1 MKPPDHKER
10 EKIVTLLD
18 TTMIVEAAAGT
29 GKTTAMVDRI
39 VALIN
44 AGKCKADTLAAV
56 TFTRKAAA
64 ELRERLREK
73 LPQAAQCQIST
84 VHSFCGR
91 LLRERPVEA
100 DVDPDFEEL
109 DDERDARLRHQAWET
124 FTNELFA
131 KDDPVLDALEE
142 LGISLADLWPA
153 FKKFADYPDV
163 DDWPAPAV
171 PAPALQ
177 PAVTALREY
186 AAHMEKNLPDAD
198 GTDELAGLFRRVLR
212 MMRSHDLTRHSEVA
226 EILEQ
231 FKPGRKCTHKYW
243 PNGKEQAV
251 REHKRWDKFC
261 DEVAGP
267 FVTAWRAH
275 RYPTVLRVLHGAQ
288 AVYDRQREAAHG
300 LNFQDLLMLAA
311 ELLRERPEVR
321 QYFRRR
327 FTHVLVDEFQDT
339 DPVQAAVMLLL
350 TADNPRERDW
360 RKCRPVPGS
369 LFVVGDP
376 KQSIYRF
383 RRADIVTYNTV
394 KQIIQDTG
402 GAVVTLSANFRSAK
416 PVVDWVNAAFDKFFP
431 ATADEMSPAYVPF
444 LVGRKEQPAAAGVFQ
459 LKVAVEQQGE
469 IAATEADFIAR
480 HIRASGRSPG
490 DFLIITRKK
499 DRLSTYADALQRLGL
514 PHEVTGGSSLNEVR
528 ELGLWHAALRAA
540 LEPDNPVAVVA
551 ALRSELFGFSD
562 EELYAYRRA
571 GGRFDWRTS
580 PPCHSERS
588 EESQS
593 LGDPKTTEPLRS
605 AQGDNTGSEGKFA
618 EAFAALRR
626 YADWLGAL
634 PPVLAVE
641 RVAHD
646 LGLLPVAAS
655 APGGNVAAG
664 SLGKALELLRAGQ
677 ADWPTAAAMVEQ
689 LGRWATADEP
699 HDGASATAPTSAVV
713 RVMNLHKV
721 KGLQAPVVFLADPSG
736 TSEHE
741 VELHVDRRGA
751 RVTGYLALYGQQIGH
766 APAPLLAHPLDWE
779 KLAEREAQF
788 RQAEENRLL
797 YVAATR
803 ARDQLIVSVRDRY
816 ANLNPWRPLEPALQD
831 APALPDPGPQAAPVT
846 EPVTLTSAD
855 VAAARAAIA
864 GRWEKIKTPT
874 CATRAAKPATA
885 PVMARTDGDGMR
897 WGSVIHLL
905 LQAAMREPTG
915 DLQAVAVSALRE
927 SELDADLAES
937 AVSVVRKV
945 MKSALWQRAQAAR
958 QRLVEVPVVVALA
971 DGLVRGVID
980 LAFAEADGWVLVDY
994 KTDREK
1000 PEDLLEKY
1008 GEQLETYRRCWQTA
1022 TGQTVKEL
1030 GLYAIPSEQYVVR
1043 R

>member
-1 MKPPDHKER
+1 MNPPDHNER
-10 EKIVTLLD
+10 RKITAQLD

-29 GKTTAMVDRI
+29 GKTTAMVNRI
-39 VALIN
+39 VALVN
-44 AGKCKADTLAAV
+44 AGKCSADTLAAV

-100 DVDPDFEEL
+100 GVDPDFEEL
-109 DDERDARLRHQAWET
+109 DDERDGRLRHQAWEN

-131 KDDPVLDALEE
+131 KDDSLLNELDE
-142 LGISLADLWPA
+142 LGIPLADLWPA
-153 FKKFADYPDV
+153 FQRFANYPDV
-163 DDWPAPAV
+163 HDWPAPEV
-171 PAPALQ
+171 PAPALM
-177 PAVTALREY
+177 PAVAALREY
-186 AAHMEKNLPDAD
+186 AAHMEKNLPDPN

-212 MMRSHDLTRHSEVA
+212 MLRSHDLARRSEVA

-243 PNGKEQAV
+243 PNGKEQAL
-251 REHKRWDKFC
+251 REHEQWDKFC
-261 DEVAGP
+261 DDVAGP

-275 RYPTVLRVLHGAQ
+275 RYPSVLRVLQGVR

-300 LNFQDLLMLAA
+300 LNFQDLLLLAA
-311 ELLRERPEVR
+311 KLLRERPEVR

-339 DPVQAAVMLLL
+339 DPVQAEVMLLL
-350 TADNPRERDW
+350 TAENLRERDW
-360 RKCRPVPGS
+360 RKCRPAPGS

-402 GAVVTLSANFRSAK
+402 GAVVTLSANFRSAR
-416 PVVDWVNAAFDKFFP
+416 PVVDWVNAVFGGGKFFP
-431 ATADEMSPAYVPF
+431 AAANEVAPGYVPF
-444 LVGRKEQPAAAGVFQ
+444 LVGREEQPADAAVFQ
-459 LKVAVEQQGE
+459 VKVTGDNQSDIAV
-469 IAATEADFIAR
+469 AEADFIAR
-480 HIRASGRSPG
+480 HIRASGRTPG
-490 DFLIITRKK
+490 DFLIVTRRK
-499 DRLSTYADALQRLGL
+499 DRLSVYADALQQLGL

-562 EELYAYRRA
+562 EELYAHRRA
-571 GGRFDWRTS
+571 GGRFDWRS
-580 PPCHSERS
+580 
-588 EESQS
+588 
-593 LGDPKTTEPLRS
+593 D
-605 AQGDNTGSEGKFA
+605 ATGPMG
-618 EAFAALRR
+618 EAFAVLRR
-626 YADWLGAL
+626 FAEWLGSLA
-634 PPVLAVE
+634 PVIAVE
-641 RVAHD
+641 RVAND
-646 LGLLPVAAS
+646 LGLLPLAAG
-655 APGGNVAAG
+655 APGGDVEAG

-699 HDGASATAPTSAVV
+699 HDGASATAPTGAAV

-721 KGLQAPVVFLADPSG
+721 KGLQAPVVFLADPAG
-736 TSEHE
+736 ASEHE

-751 RVTGYLALYGQQIGH
+751 RVTGHLALYGATNAFGRGS
-766 APAPLLAHPLDWE
+766 LLAHPLDWE
-779 KLAEREAQF
+779 KLAAREAQF

-803 ARDQLIVSVRDRY
+803 ARDQLIVSLRDKR
-816 ANLNPWRPLEPALQD
+816 AASNPWNPLEPALKD
-831 APALPDPGPQAAPVT
+831 AAALPDPGPQSAPVT
-846 EPVTLTSAD
+846 KPVTLTGAD

-864 GRWEKIKTPT
+864 ARWETIKTPT
-874 CATRAAKPATA
+874 YATRAAKPATA
-885 PVMARTDGDGMR
+885 AVMARTDGDGMR

-905 LQAAMREPTG
+905 LQTAMREPAG
-915 DLQAVAVSALRE
+915 DLHAAAVSALRAA
-927 SELDADLAES
+927 ELDVALAGE
-937 AVSVVRKV
+937 AVAVAGKVV
-945 MKSALWQRAQAAR
+945 KSELWQRAQKA
-958 QRLVEVPVVVALA
+958 QRRLAEAPVVVALA

-980 LAFAEADGWVLVDY
+980 LAFEEADGWVLVDY
-994 KTDREK
+994 KTDRMER
-1000 PEDLLEKY
+1000 PETLLEQY
-1008 GEQLETYRRCWQTA
+1008 RVQLESYRTCWQAA
-1022 TGQTVKEL
+1022 TGQAVKEL
-1030 GLYAIPSEQYVVR
+1030 GLYAVTADRYLVLK
-1043 R
+1043 